1 MTDKDKK
8 IAELELQVKRLSDAN
23 YVLAD
28 DCFRYSSETEDM
40 RKQNELL
47 LREARAHRGTNEYLT
62 SERDRLQKAV
72 RKYKQASKF
81 APSDEYLEQLSKT
94 QALVEQERQYAE
106 ELKRKLYSVIQ
117 NISELRGKIRSA
129 DAEIGQ
135 VLQELF
141 GETSEE
147 LLAPI
152 KFDDLPVR
160 AANALRNDR
169 VSTYGDLLDK
179 TQADLLRAP
188 NFGRK
193 SLVKIKE
200 HLRKEVPLPMLIEN
214 GWA

>member
-1 MTDKDKK
+1 MTD
-8 IAELELQVKRLSDAN
+8 SD
-23 YVLAD
+23 
-28 DCFRYSSETEDM
+28 
-40 RKQNELL
+40 
-47 LREARAHRGTNEYLT
+47 
-62 SERDRLQKAV
+62 QKAI
-72 RKYKQASKF
+72 KF
-81 APSDEYLEQLSKT
+81 APSDEYIEQLAKT
-94 QALVEQERQYAE
+94 KALLEQERQNAE

-117 NISELRGKIRSA
+117 NISELRGKIRAA

-179 TQADLLRAP
+179 TEAELLRSP

>member
-1 MTDKDKK
+1 MTDSN
-8 IAELELQVKRLSDAN
+8 Q
-23 YVLAD
+23 
-28 DCFRYSSETEDM
+28 
-40 RKQNELL
+40 
-47 LREARAHRGTNEYLT
+47 EAI
-62 SERDRLQKAV
+62 
-72 RKYKQASKF
+72 KF
-81 APSDEYLEQLSKT
+81 APSDEYIDQLSETK
-94 QALVEQERQYAE
+94 ALLEQERQNAE
-106 ELKRKLYSVIQ
+106 ELKFKLHSVIQ
-117 NISELRGKIRSA
+117 NISHLRSKIRSA

-141 GETSEE
+141 GEASGE

-179 TQADLLRAP
+179 TEAELLRSP